1 MIGEPLA
8 IGTFQVIVASLPD
21 TAVVGGSGL
30 SGVKPANKVIG
41 SDETLYP
48 YEFLAFT
55 VKL

>member
-1 MIGEPLA
+1 VIGEPLA